1 MAPCSVTVRF
11 SAEENAPTL
20 SECLER
26 LLCHLNTEPLEEP

>member
-26 LLCHLNTEPLEEP
+26 LLCHLTSESLEEP